1 MITGKRTALV
11 VSALAGAAALALAG
25 CAPTGYDQNNGDQV
39 EVANQA
45 AAAAEATPTP
55 EASEGAE
62 DAAEEPTKDVA
73 AEDLTTKLTAK
84 KLARMGTVVVDQ
96 DGFTL
101 YRFDKDTTNPPASNC
116 IDNCEKVWPPAY
128 TEDGKPDLVG
138 IDDEKLGVITR
149 ADGTKQLTLGD
160 WALYRYIGDTG
171 PGKWKGQ
178 GVGGTWFVVAPD
190 GKRNLTCLP
199 TGTPKAV
206 APPADDESKDDESK
220 DGEGSESGYSY

>member
-45 AAAAEATPTP
+45 AAGAEATPTP

-62 DAAEEPTKDVA
+62 GTEESADEPTKDIA

-84 KLARMGTVVVDQ
+84 KLPRMGTVVVDQ

-101 YRFDKDTTNPPASNC
+101 YRFDKDTIDPPASNC
-116 IDNCEKVWPPAY
+116 VDKCEKVWPPAY

-160 WALYRYIGDTG
+160 WALYRYIGDTKAG
-171 PGKWKGQ
+171 QWKGQ

-199 TGTPKAV
+199 SVTPKAV
-206 APPADDESKDDESK
+206 EPPADEESK

>member
-45 AAAAEATPTP
+45 AAAGEATPTP
-55 EASEGAE
+55 DASEGAE
-62 DAAEEPTKDVA
+62 DTAEEPTKEVA

-84 KLARMGTVVVDQ
+84 KLPRMGTVVVDQ

-101 YRFDKDTTNPPASNC
+101 YRFDKDTVDPAASNC
-116 IDNCEKVWPPAY
+116 VDKCAKVWPPAF

-149 ADGTKQLTLGD
+149 PDGTKQLTLGD
-160 WALYRYIGDTG
+160 WALYRYIGDTK
-171 PGKWKGQ
+171 PGQWKGQ

-199 TGTPKAV
+199 SVTPKAV
-206 APPADDESKDDESK
+206 EPPADDDSK
-220 DGEGSESGYSY
+220 DGGEDSESGYSY